1 MTFRDLHRKGDP
13 FILANAW
20 DAGSARMLAALGAPA
35 IATSSA
41 AHAFTLGRPDG
52 GTVTRDEALAHAEA
66 LVAAVSVPVS
76 GDFENGFA
84 HDPDGVAETVRLAAE
99 VGLAGISIEDAALPD
114 NKAYTRDEAVERIR
128 AAVSAARALPRD
140 FVLVAR
146 ADGVMNGHYDIDEAL
161 ARIRAFD
168 EAGADCLYVP
178 LPKTVDDL
186 KRVIAAT
193 EKPVNVLVAGP
204 YAENDPRRVRRHG
217 RRTPVAWLGA
227 GARDAQGYPRR
238 RRSHV
243 RTRGFHRLDERDA
256 RQRGR
261 RPAQLERND
270 RIADRH
276 AARRDHFGGH
286 AAMSAHRGIA
296 ARDQEPLPFGSKAR
310 RGPSPSPP
318 PCRCEG
324 CGP

>member
-52 GTVTRDEALAHAEA
+52 GTVTRDEAISHAEA

-76 GDFENGFA
+76 GDFENGFGHA
-84 HDPDGVAETVRLAAE
+84 PDDVAETVRLAAE

-114 NKAYTRDEAVERIR
+114 DRAYPRDEAVERIR
-128 AAVSAARALPRD
+128 AAASAARALPRD

-146 ADGVMNGHYDIDEAL
+146 ADGVLNGHYDIDEAL

-168 EAGADCLYVP
+168 AAGADCLYVP

-204 YAENDPRRVRRHG
+204 YARMSRAEFAAMGAARLSLGSALARVTHR
-217 RRTPVAWLGA
+217 VI
-227 GARDAQGYPRR
+227 RDAGKAMFRAGDFTALTNGM
-238 RRSHV
+238 SGGEV
-243 RTRGFHRLDERDA
+243 DA
-256 RQRGR
+256 
-261 RPAQLERND
+261 LL
-270 RIADRH
+270 
-276 AARRDHFGGH
+276 
-286 AAMSAHRGIA
+286 S
-296 ARDQEPLPFGSKAR
+296 
-310 RGPSPSPP
+310 
-318 PCRCEG
+318 
-324 CGP
+324 

>member
-52 GTVTRDEALAHAEA
+52 GTVARDEALAHAET

-76 GDFENGFA
+76 GDFENGFGHA
-84 HDPDGVAETVRLAAE
+84 PDDVAETVRLAAE
-99 VGLAGISIEDAALPD
+99 VGLAGISIEDAALPGD
-114 NKAYTRDEAVERIR
+114 GAYPRDEAVERIR
-128 AAVSAARALPRD
+128 AAAAAARALPRD

-146 ADGVMNGHYDIDEAL
+146 ADGVMNGHYDIEEAL

-168 EAGADCLYVP
+168 DAGADCLYVP
-178 LPKTVDDL
+178 LPKTVEDL

-204 YAENDPRRVRRHG
+204 YARMTRAEFAEMGAARLSLGSALARVTHR
-217 RRTPVAWLGA
+217 VI
-227 GARDAQGYPRR
+227 RDA
-238 RRSHV
+238 
-243 RTRGFHRLDERDA
+243 
-256 RQRGR
+256 
-261 RPAQLERND
+261 
-270 RIADRH
+270 
-276 AARRDHFGGH
+276 GH
-286 AAMSAHRGIA
+286 AM
-296 ARDQEPLPFGSKAR
+296 FGS
-310 RGPSPSPP
+310 GDFTVLT
-318 PCRCEG
+318 EG
-324 CGP
+324 MPGSEVDALLS